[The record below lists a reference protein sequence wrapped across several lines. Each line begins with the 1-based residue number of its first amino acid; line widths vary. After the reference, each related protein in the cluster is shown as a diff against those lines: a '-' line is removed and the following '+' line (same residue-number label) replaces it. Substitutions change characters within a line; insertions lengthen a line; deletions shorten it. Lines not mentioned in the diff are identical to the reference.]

1 MNNSY
6 APKCEIITPEDTNW
20 PVDQPSEMV
29 VLVPVTLW
37 PQFQQLI
44 QRGAQTWADAPP
56 AMKELADLVTNGQ
69 VLQNYWDQNKD
80 QHKKL
85 DT

>member
-1 MNNSY
+1 MNISY
-6 APKCEIITPEDTNW
+6 APKCEITRQDYQDATSIVIPD
-20 PVDQPSEMV
+20 
-29 VLVPVTLW
+29 TLW
-37 PQFQQLI
+37 KDFQQLI
-44 QRGAQTWADAPP
+44 QRGAQTWADGPP

-80 QHKKL
+80 QQKKL